1 MAWGPLSQG
10 RRALGAGRRS
20 GLWGPSHLP
29 LGLTVHAGAPVTVPQ
44 SRSRAPPREVAGR
57 AASLQGH
64 VEALLGCPPSAGA
77 GLTVVHPAHL
87 REPTREPFCCQN
99 RIFETKGPRT
109 SDPGGLHAPRSSH
122 RLQQQPPGLTP
133 IMRGLSKKDAC
144 KPPDPATQG
153 LRPPGPGLLHR
164 CPKDALQE
172 SLSTA
177 SPRCSGLFPGIFQW
191 EAPSPQDLTFI
202 LERVTLTTGWVGCL
216 ATGQRYPSAIPT
228 VDECS
233 REDSQSCL
241 SEDPGKRSAQ
251 RLSEKLDG
259 GRRAPVAPRV
269 WFVPDALGIVCAS
282 ATWALTLSE
291 GALLL
296 SAWLLPAQQ
305 PAYSAVHG
313 SLFHLL
319 ASLALASHARTMFTD
334 PGALPAGAP
343 PAPGLAG
350 CCPLCGAVRPPG
362 AHHCRVCQRC
372 IRRAHHHCP
381 WVNNCVGED
390 NRKFFVLFTLYTA
403 LGALH
408 VLLLLSVPAL
418 RAYARGEWDLR
429 TPVRLQA
436 SLLFLFMVALNG
448 FLFAGLMF
456 TIQMHSI
463 LTDPQSQPGEPGQAS
478 AWTNLKAVL
487 GPRPSPAWISPFA
500 SAGPRAASGPQA
512 VV

>member
-1 MAWGPLSQG
+1 MSSSASSGQSQTSPIYSEGQKEELGPTASAEEG
-10 RRALGAGRRS
+10 HRRTER
-20 GLWGPSHLP
+20 
-29 LGLTVHAGAPVTVPQ
+29 T
-44 SRSRAPPREVAGR
+44 
-57 AASLQGH
+57 
-64 VEALLGCPPSAGA
+64 EA
-77 GLTVVHPAHL
+77 
-87 REPTREPFCCQN
+87 
-99 RIFETKGPRT
+99 
-109 SDPGGLHAPRSSH
+109 
-122 RLQQQPPGLTP
+122 GLTP

-144 KPPDPATQG
+144 EPPDPATQG

-172 SLSTA
+172 S
-177 SPRCSGLFPGIFQW
+177 
-191 EAPSPQDLTFI
+191 SPQDLTFI

-216 ATGQRYPSAIPT
+216 AMGQRYPLAIPA

-362 AHHCRVCQRC
+362 AHHCGVCQRC

>member
-1 MAWGPLSQG
+1 MG
-10 RRALGAGRRS
+10 RRGIPGRARQSPGGEGGGAGTQ
-20 GLWGPSHLP
+20 GPANL
-29 LGLTVHAGAPVTVPQ
+29 
-44 SRSRAPPREVAGR
+44 
-57 AASLQGH
+57 
-64 VEALLGCPPSAGA
+64 
-77 GLTVVHPAHL
+77 
-87 REPTREPFCCQN
+87 
-99 RIFETKGPRT
+99 
-109 SDPGGLHAPRSSH
+109 APRS
-122 RLQQQPPGLTP
+122 
-133 IMRGLSKKDAC
+133 
-144 KPPDPATQG
+144 PA
-153 LRPPGPGLLHR
+153 
-164 CPKDALQE
+164 A
-172 SLSTA
+172 
-177 SPRCSGLFPGIFQW
+177 
-191 EAPSPQDLTFI
+191 
-202 LERVTLTTGWVGCL
+202 
-216 ATGQRYPSAIPT
+216 
-228 VDECS
+228 
-233 REDSQSCL
+233 
-241 SEDPGKRSAQ
+241 
-251 RLSEKLDG
+251 
-259 GRRAPVAPRV
+259 APRV

-362 AHHCRVCQRC
+362 AHHCGVCQRC

-408 VLLLLSVPAL
+408 VMLLLSVPAL

-429 TPVRLQA
+429 TPVRLRA

>member
-1 MAWGPLSQG
+1 MDDSYTPNKESTTVNLDELKNKALKLLYETKTNKNIFRCDNVGSGVSQVSAAAV
-10 RRALGAGRRS
+10 RKAGR
-20 GLWGPSHLP
+20 W
-29 LGLTVHAGAPVTVPQ
+29 PQ
-44 SRSRAPPREVAGR
+44 SPCGP
-57 AASLQGH
+57 AA
-64 VEALLGCPPSAGA
+64 
-77 GLTVVHPAHL
+77 
-87 REPTREPFCCQN
+87 
-99 RIFETKGPRT
+99 
-109 SDPGGLHAPRSSH
+109 
-122 RLQQQPPGLTP
+122 
-133 IMRGLSKKDAC
+133 
-144 KPPDPATQG
+144 
-153 LRPPGPGLLHR
+153 
-164 CPKDALQE
+164 
-172 SLSTA
+172 
-177 SPRCSGLFPGIFQW
+177 
-191 EAPSPQDLTFI
+191 
-202 LERVTLTTGWVGCL
+202 
-216 ATGQRYPSAIPT
+216 
-228 VDECS
+228 
-233 REDSQSCL
+233 
-241 SEDPGKRSAQ
+241 
-251 RLSEKLDG
+251 
-259 GRRAPVAPRV
+259 APRV
-269 WFVPDALGIVCAS
+269 WLVPDALGIVCAS

-362 AHHCRVCQRC
+362 AHHCGVCQRC

-390 NRKFFVLFTLYTA
+390 NRKFFALFALYTA
-403 LGALH
+403 PGALH
-408 VLLLLSVPAL
+408 VLLPLCVPAL

-429 TPVRLQA
+429 APARLRA

-456 TIQMHSI
+456 TIQRHSI

-478 AWTNLKAVL
+478 AWTNLQAVL

-500 SAGPRAASGPQA
+500 SAGPRAARGPQA

>member
-1 MAWGPLSQG
+1 MGHGTPAGTCTTRPSRDTGRLQGPARDETMSSRPELPGEGPARLRRRRSVSREGLRSPSSGETHVSPSLTHRPQIRIPDASVSSEQKPSHFSAAQGTKLELCQRSLGMGGIHSEQCILAPPHQQEGSEGRDDPGSRLHGEADPGNRCGTWKNRGAPSVSGQIKGSQSPG
-10 RRALGAGRRS
+10 GEGGGAGTQ
-20 GLWGPSHLP
+20 GP
-29 LGLTVHAGAPVTVPQ
+29 
-44 SRSRAPPREVAGR
+44 
-57 AASLQGH
+57 
-64 VEALLGCPPSAGA
+64 A
-77 GLTVVHPAHL
+77 GL
-87 REPTREPFCCQN
+87 
-99 RIFETKGPRT
+99 
-109 SDPGGLHAPRSSH
+109 APRS
-122 RLQQQPPGLTP
+122 
-133 IMRGLSKKDAC
+133 
-144 KPPDPATQG
+144 PA
-153 LRPPGPGLLHR
+153 
-164 CPKDALQE
+164 A
-172 SLSTA
+172 
-177 SPRCSGLFPGIFQW
+177 
-191 EAPSPQDLTFI
+191 
-202 LERVTLTTGWVGCL
+202 
-216 ATGQRYPSAIPT
+216 
-228 VDECS
+228 
-233 REDSQSCL
+233 
-241 SEDPGKRSAQ
+241 
-251 RLSEKLDG
+251 
-259 GRRAPVAPRV
+259 APRV